1 MDSPRITS
9 CGRITPRGTTL
20 EVVSTYAANTARNV
34 VDAQVTYRDGSKGGG
49 GIRVDID
56 GGGLQVV

>member
-1 MDSPRITS
+1 MESPRLTT

-20 EVVSTYAANTARNV
+20 EVVSTYAAHTACNV
-34 VDAQVTYRDGSKGGG
+34 VDAQVTYRDGREG

-56 GGGLQVV
+56 GGGLQLV